1 MYDTNT
7 FPKFARRVREQERDA
22 MDKRPEEGSRT
33 DLLEQLSIR
42 MGCQYLSDLRGTKR
56 RFQCCSVLAEIPA
69 VAYTTNAWNDAISYI
84 TGEKTEYTTQEEAK
98 NGLISRLEM
107 KRSE

>member
-7 FPKFARRVREQERDA
+7 FPKFAKMVREQEREV
-22 MDKRPEEGSRT
+22 MDKKAEEGVRT

-69 VAYTTNAWNDAISYI
+69 EAYTTNAWNDAISYI

-98 NGLISRLEM
+98 RGLIGRLE
-107 KRSE
+107 KKHAE